1 MKKIML
7 IIITAMFLIPFDV
20 KAASIT
26 GTQISGKN
34 SVNIGESFSL
44 SFHINY
50 SGIQKTA
57 SDSPGIAGVIF
68 ELEFDDNIFSVTG
81 VSNGDEWDT
90 IVGKSDGK
98 YYVFSTIRENSSSKD
113 KCADDVLYCGNYV
126 TTLTFY
132 VKDTNVQNADI
143 KMTTAETVL
152 FKVNS
157 DYSENDAILLSST
170 NGKSHNIS
178 INKTN
183 NNIQE
188 EPPSIASN
196 SKPNNIIPQIEPK
209 EVDTNKQPNSNNTQN
224 NNPDQENK
232 NQETS
237 KNNNTNLSSLKIK
250 NYDINFEKGK
260 TKYVIYINKNINKLK
275 IEATPE
281 EKTSTIKI
289 KGADNLK
296 KNNYE
301 VEIEVTAENNS
312 KKTYTVVAKTIKQTN
327 IAPFKIKLS
336 KKNMQAIIKV
346 AIIASLLLIPFFIII
361 YLKNRKLN
369 KLFDDLDNI

>member
-7 IIITAMFLIPFDV
+7 IILAVMLLIPLNV

-26 GTQISGKN
+26 NTQISGKN

-50 SGIQKTA
+50 SGIQKTT
-57 SDSPGIAGVIF
+57 SDTPGIAGVIF
-68 ELEFDDNIFSVTG
+68 ELEFDENIFSVTG
-81 VSNGDEWDT
+81 VSSGDEWDT

-113 KCADDVLYCGNYV
+113 KCADDILYCGNYV

-132 VKDTNVQNADI
+132 AKDTNIQNTDI
-143 KMTTAETVL
+143 KMNSIETVL

-157 DYSENDAILLSST
+157 NYSENDAILLSST
-170 NGKSHNIS
+170 NSKSHNIS
-178 INKTN
+178 INKIN

-188 EPPSIASN
+188 EPPSIASD
-196 SKPNNIIPQIEPK
+196 SKPNNIIPQIEAK
-209 EVDTNKQPNSNNTQN
+209 EVDTNKQPNSNNTQSN
-224 NNPDQENK
+224 NTDQENES
-232 NQETS
+232 QENS

-250 NYDINFEKGK
+250 NYDINFEKRK

-275 IEATPE
+275 ITATPE
-281 EKTSTIKI
+281 EKKSSIKI

-296 KNNYE
+296 KNNYK

-312 KKTYTVVAKTIKQTN
+312 KKTYIIVAKTIKQTN
-327 IAPFKIKLS
+327 IAPLKIKLS
-336 KKNMQAIIKV
+336 KKNIQTIITV
-346 AIIASLLLIPFFIII
+346 TIIASLILIPVLIII